1 MSPRGLPIARRLV
14 LAAAFAAALATGG
27 LTGAGCAGGP
37 AAVRTTFL
45 QSVDLIEMT
54 DRMAASLAGAAA
66 ITARVGPD
74 GTAAPDTERW
84 VVSMERI
91 SNRTN
96 QLIPDGE
103 KWLYVARLRALLATA
118 DLSERANLV
127 WVMPPE
133 RWTEVATELDDPR
146 EPREL
151 RTPPTHQLT
160 GTFLALTTT
169 SGAGR
174 SDTTVCSYQLVDL
187 GTGALVW
194 EGSWEVKRAVSGR
207 TYD

>member
-1 MSPRGLPIARRLV
+1 MIRRRRAMAAAAAATAAV
-14 LAAAFAAALATGG
+14 LALAI
-27 LTGAGCAGGP
+27 AGCEMP
-37 AAVRTTFL
+37 PPRVQTSFL
-45 QSVDLIEMT
+45 QAVDLIEMT
-54 DRMAASLAGAAA
+54 DRMAASLAAAPA
-66 ITARVGPD
+66 ITGRDPSS
-74 GTAAPDTERW
+74 ERW

-103 KWLYVARLRALLATA
+103 KWLYVARLRGRLAAAELTARRNLL
-118 DLSERANLV
+118 

-133 RWTEVATELDDPR
+133 RWREVAAELEDPR

-160 GTFLALTTT
+160 GAFLALTNT
-169 SGAGR
+169 SGSGR

-187 GTGALVW
+187 STGELVW
-194 EGSWEVKRAVSGR
+194 EDAWEVKRAVRGR

>member
-1 MSPRGLPIARRLV
+1 MTAVVIA
-14 LAAAFAAALATGG
+14 
-27 LTGAGCAGGP
+27 GASGCAGGP
-37 AAVRTTFL
+37 PEVRTTFL
-45 QSVDLIEMT
+45 RAVDLIEMT
-54 DRMAASLAGAAA
+54 DRMAASLAGAPA
-66 ITARVGPD
+66 ITERGPD
-74 GTAAPDTERW
+74 SDRW

-103 KWLYVARLRALLATA
+103 KWLYVARLRSRLAAA
-118 DLSERANLV
+118 DLSNRTNLV

-133 RWTEVATELDDPR
+133 RWAEVVDELDDPR
-146 EPREL
+146 EPLEL

-174 SDTTVCSYQLVDL
+174 SDTTVSSYQLVDL
-187 GTGALVW
+187 ATGELVW
-194 EGSWEVKRAVSGR
+194 EDAWEVKRAVSGR

>member
-1 MSPRGLPIARRLV
+1 MIRRPRATR
-14 LAAAFAAALATGG
+14 LAAGLLAAGLLATG
-27 LTGAGCAGGP
+27 LLAAGCAVP
-37 AAVRTTFL
+37 PPRVRTSFL
-45 QSVDLIEMT
+45 QAVDLIEMT
-54 DRMAASLAGAAA
+54 DRMAASLAAAPA
-66 ITARVGPD
+66 ITGRGPD
-74 GTAAPDTERW
+74 SERW

-103 KWLYVARLRALLATA
+103 KWLYVARLRGRLAASDLTARRNLL
-118 DLSERANLV
+118 

-133 RWTEVATELDDPR
+133 QWRAVASELDDPR
-146 EPREL
+146 EPLEL

-160 GTFLALTTT
+160 GAFLALTDT

-187 GTGALVW
+187 STGELVW
-194 EGSWEVKRAVSGR
+194 EDAWEVKRAVRGR

>member
-1 MSPRGLPIARRLV
+1 VNPSGSAIVRRLV
-14 LAAAFAAALATGG
+14 LATALAAALAAGG

-37 AAVRTTFL
+37 PAVRTTFL

-54 DRMAASLAGAAA
+54 DRMAASLAGAPA
-66 ITARVGPD
+66 ITGRD
-74 GTAAPDTERW
+74 AASERW

-103 KWLYVARLRALLATA
+103 KWLYVARLRARLAAA
-118 DLSERANLV
+118 DLSREANLV

-187 GTGALVW
+187 ATGELVW